1 MSHIFDALLKSEGG
15 PNGKPDG
22 SPASVTDILKQA
34 ERRAAAQWKPGAAPR
49 STSGT
54 PTGDAVGVA
63 APGLATSLHAEEVF
77 PPAAEQWRRPAATLI
92 LEEHPEPAPAG
103 FKTIDPLLPANCK
116 LVCYLDKGSAP
127 AEAFRL
133 LAVRL
138 RHIRRDRQLN
148 KLLITSTVAQEG
160 KSLTSANL
168 ACSLSDGW
176 SQKVLLVEG
185 DIRRPS
191 LTQLFG
197 LSAEPGLCEFLQG
210 HIDGERC
217 IYHLAGPNFWLLP
230 AGKLPG
236 NPLDLIQSPKLP
248 ELLEHMKTLF
258 DWVIID
264 SPPVL
269 PMADTSILAR
279 MADGILLVSRRG
291 VSEKKHLQRGLDALE
306 KSKLLGCVI
315 NSSRKPQHDYY
326 YYGAQGTDSKVAS
339 D

>member
-15 PNGKPDG
+15 PAGKPDG
-22 SPASVTDILKQA
+22 SPASVTDVLKQA
-34 ERRAAAQWKPGAAPR
+34 ERRAAAQWKPRTAAR
-49 STSGT
+49 SGT
-54 PTGDAVGVA
+54 PNGDAVTAAAHA
-63 APGLATSLHAEEVF
+63 APISLGSEEPF
-77 PPAAEQWRRPAATLI
+77 PPVPEQWGRATATLI
-92 LEEHPEPAPAG
+92 VEEHPEPTRAG
-103 FKTIDPLLPANCK
+103 FKTIDPLLPADCK
-116 LVCYLDKGSAP
+116 LVSYADKGSAP

-138 RHIRRDRQLN
+138 RHIRRDRPLN

-210 HIDGERC
+210 HARGEEC

-248 ELLEHMKTLF
+248 DLLEHLKTLF

-269 PMADTSILAR
+269 PLADTSILAR
-279 MADGILLVSRRG
+279 MADGILLVTRRG

-306 KSKLLGCVI
+306 KSKLLGTVI

-326 YYGAQGTDSKVAS
+326 YYGTQGGEYSAGSS